1 MVEVP
6 ARDAAKAALYSLDS
20 GLTTLRS
27 ATLSASG
34 ALAVTYGVSVLVHSL
49 TIWDLR
55 SQAELR
61 RIETSRAPMSVRFTP
76 DETAIV
82 AALLSR
88 DDYRAEVVRWELSGS
103 ADREEVL
110 YHQDEV
116 GGVAMSRDS
125 ATVALRGRQSGLTV
139 LDITTGHSELLSRS
153 TPVER
158 IAVAP
163 FGTVVAA
170 ITPTGIEAYQ
180 WMPGATRG
188 ASRLA
193 SIPGSSF
200 GPLQSMDC
208 SADMIVAASGRSVSV
223 VYPAVDDVVYTAP
236 EPVRRVALSTG
247 GGLLAVAHQS
257 AVTLID
263 PVTKDVIAELP
274 TVSPVERLTFS
285 LDDTL
290 LVTAHGDNIA
300 WVWPVPRP
308 APAARPDEVGPD
320 EAAAPAAAGPDT
332 VRYGQEPVGR
342 DFYTLIDTAGYAA
355 YAEAITR
362 AIQHADTRPPLTIG
376 IKGTWGAGKT
386 SLMRM
391 VQEGL
396 EWPSGQ
402 PSGSGPLR
410 PIELT
415 PEARALTALQDTP
428 AGELQ
433 VVRNR
438 TVFRRLR
445 ALRRRP
451 AAGPAAAKQEKIEAS
466 PRPVGGGR
474 PGAGPDDTAWRPTVW
489 FNPWMYQNGE
499 QVWAGLAY
507 EIIKQIT
514 ERMSVPEREN
524 FWLRLN
530 LGRIDEQAVRRKIY
544 GLIVDRLI
552 PVAVGALVCIVVG
565 VALLAVHISRW
576 FTVSLA
582 GGAPVLLAAA
592 TAVQSASV
600 LKSRVSG
607 SLAQLV
613 QPMGAARQF
622 TGNAVHG
629 AYDELVSSPD
639 YLAKAGFFY
648 FVHADVQRVLDLVAT
663 EHRPLVVFVD
673 DLDRCSPGTVV
684 QVIEAINLFLAGEY
698 PNSIF
703 VIAMEPEM
711 VAAHIEA
718 AYSGLVKALADTSPS
733 ALGWRFLEKIVQ
745 LPLALPAMEA
755 GRKTRYIEWLF
766 TGTAPTAPAANASA
780 EPDDLAAASLA
791 EAVHISQAVPG
802 AASAAHAQTIRQ
814 IIDRRLSDDSV
825 EVGAVIDFATPHLA
839 ANPRE
844 IKRFVNLFR
853 FLVMIDSER
862 GLQGLPSL
870 GDLRAIAKVAV
881 LHLRWPDLL
890 AVLGQLTPDGETYF
904 EMLERTAAQRGPDP
918 LADSLTDM
926 GLSSHAAQRL
936 TTWDLRSFLN
946 VEPKISVVIRNYL

>member
-1 MVEVP
+1 MAEAP
-6 ARDAAKAALYSLDS
+6 ARDTVDAALYSLDS

-34 ALAVTYGVSVLVHSL
+34 ALAVTYGVSVLVNSL

-55 SQAELR
+55 SQSELR

-88 DDYRAEVVRWELSGS
+88 DDNSAEVVRWVLSGS
-103 ADREEVL
+103 ADRGEVL
-110 YHQDEV
+110 HHQDEV

-125 ATVALRGRQSGLTV
+125 TTVALRGRRSGLTV
-139 LDITTGHSELLSRS
+139 LDIATGHSELLSRS

-163 FGTVVAA
+163 FGAVVAA
-170 ITPTGIEAYQ
+170 TTPTGIEAYQ
-180 WMPGATRG
+180 RVPGETRG

-193 SIPGSSF
+193 SIPGSNF
-200 GPLQSMDC
+200 GSLQSMDC
-208 SADMIVAASGRSVSV
+208 SANMIVVASGRSVSV
-223 VYPAVDDVVYTAP
+223 VYPAGDEVFYTAP
-236 EPVRRVALSTG
+236 GPVRRLALSTG
-247 GGLLAVAHQS
+247 GGLLAVAHHS
-257 AVTLID
+257 AVTLLD

-274 TVSPVERLTFS
+274 AVSPVERLTFS
-285 LDDTL
+285 LDDTF
-290 LVTAHGDNIA
+290 LVTAHGDA
-300 WVWPVPRP
+300 VARVWPVPETG
-308 APAARPDEVGPD
+308 PAAAPD
-320 EAAAPAAAGPDT
+320 EAAATAATGPDA

-415 PEARALTALQDTP
+415 PEARTLTALQDRP
-428 AGELQ
+428 DGELQ
-433 VVRNR
+433 LVRNR

-445 ALRRRP
+445 ALSRWP
-451 AAGPAAAKQEKIEAS
+451 APGPAARQEKIEAS
-466 PRPVGGGR
+466 PQPVGSGR
-474 PGAGPDDTAWRPTVW
+474 PGASPDDMAWRPTVW

-552 PVAVGALVCIVVG
+552 PFAVGAVVCIVVG
-565 VALLAVHISRW
+565 VALLAVHLSRW

-582 GGAPVLLAAA
+582 GGAPVLLAMA
-592 TAVQSASV
+592 TAVQSAKV

-613 QPMGAARQF
+613 QPMGAVRQF
-622 TGNAVHG
+622 TGKAVHG
-629 AYDELVSSPD
+629 AYDELVSSAD

-648 FVHADVQRVLDLVAT
+648 FVRADVQRVLDLVAT

-684 QVIEAINLFLAGEY
+684 QVIEAINVFLAGEY

-718 AYSGLVKALADTSPS
+718 AYSELVKELADTSPS

-755 GRKTRYIEWLF
+755 GRKARYIEWLF
-766 TGTAPTAPAANASA
+766 TGAAPAAPAADASA
-780 EPDDLAAASLA
+780 EPDDLPAASLA

-802 AASAAHAQTIRQ
+802 AASAAQAQAIRQ
-814 IIDRRLSDDSV
+814 IIDRRLSDNSV
-825 EVGAVIDFATPHLA
+825 EVGAIIDFAAPHLA

-904 EMLERTAAQRGPDP
+904 EQLERMAPRRRPDP
-918 LADSLTDM
+918 VADFLTST
-926 GLSSHAAQRL
+926 GLSSYVAQRL

-946 VEPKISVVIRNYL
+946 AEPKIGAVIRNYL